1 MVGLAPPAAL
11 GLLAVVLQHGSNG
24 PVRGVSSFLFAV
36 LAAPVLLVA
45 GVPLSHGGGVYLLS
59 ALASAAVWFAVGV
72 AASVRATKRPAATWR
87 DFWREYLWLATG
99 VWVGVVAALVAADL
113 VLGRALL

>member
-1 MVGLAPPAAL
+1 MG
-11 GLLAVVLQHGSNG
+11 AVSSRPKASWNAVELENG
-24 PVRGVSSFLFAV
+24 PRTRRWRGLCES
-36 LAAPVLLVA
+36 
-45 GVPLSHGGGVYLLS
+45 
-59 ALASAAVWFAVGV
+59 V